1 MHISANLAVSLD
13 GKISIAGHPRERLG
27 SQEDL
32 RRMLV
37 LRDKADAVLV
47 GGNTYRAW
55 PLPLMGRR
63 KGKWLNV
70 IVTAS
75 GNLPGLDRVSKDP
88 RIQTLVLTNHGQLQ
102 LKSEVEILPSI
113 TPEKIIKCLAKRGVK
128 KLLLECGGRLLTPF
142 LQKGLVDDLFLTL
155 CPWVVG
161 AGDDLVTAANSGW
174 HFAQQET
181 YDGETF
187 LRLHKA
193 NRRTK

>member
-13 GKISIAGHPRERLG
+13 GKISVAGHPRERLG
-27 SQEDL
+27 SQKDL
-32 RRMLV
+32 RRMFE
-37 LRDKADAVLV
+37 LRDQVDAILV

-55 PLPLMGRR
+55 PLPLVGRR

-70 IVTAS
+70 IVTGS
-75 GNLPGLDRVSKDP
+75 GRLPGLDRLSKDS
-88 RIQTLVLTNHGQLQ
+88 RIQTLVLTNQAQLQ
-102 LKSEVEILPSI
+102 LKPEIERLPSI
-113 TPEKIIKCLAKRGVK
+113 SPEKIIKCLAKRGVK

-142 LQKGLVDDLFLTL
+142 LQKGLVDHLFLTL

-161 AGDDLVTAANSGW
+161 AGDDLVTGANSGW
-174 HFAQQET
+174 QFVQQET

-187 LRLHKA
+187 LRLRKA